1 MTKEELDILEEV
13 INEELKSILRSGY
26 GLDDKSVVALR
37 SVLKKLDLKETY
49 DYESY
54 RED

>member
-13 INEELKSILRSGY
+13 INEEIRSCLRSGF
-26 GLDDKSVVALR
+26 GLDNESVVALR
-37 SVLKKLDLKETY
+37 SILKKLGLKETY

-54 RED
+54 RE